1 METKTKEEMQQALEQ
16 QLHEQYAINNNEGI
30 RSFVAFIAAIIA
42 LFGAFGYVF
51 VNTEPQCA
59 PQGCA
64 FFGGSAFYM
73 EAYIGIA
80 IITSIVLGFLADIA
94 LALGW
99 NQRQNHWIIQHIREK
114 YYDEPQM
121 IKVFGGI
128 YKATDKTPCNF
139 IPGIYNLL
147 YWLFVVLQG
156 VVIGATIW
164 QLCRVSGC
172 CWLWLFI
179 ILMAAILMV
188 SLWLRCCHY
197 YCKYQNLR

>member
-30 RSFVAFIAAIIA
+30 KSFVAFIAAIIA

-64 FFGGSAFYM
+64 FFGGSAFYI

-80 IITSIVLGFLADIA
+80 IVTSIVLGFLADIA

-99 NQRQNHWIIQHIREK
+99 NQRQNHWIIQRIRKK
-114 YYDEPQM
+114 YYDEAQM
-121 IKVFGGI
+121 REVFGDI

-147 YWLFVVLQG
+147 YWLFVVLQA
-156 VVIGATIW
+156 VVIGVTIW

-172 CWLWLFI
+172 CWLWVWLILI
-179 ILMAAILMV
+179 IAILMV
-188 SLWLRCCHY
+188 LLWRRCCHY
-197 YCKYQNLR
+197 YCKYQELQ

>member
-30 RSFVAFIAAIIA
+30 KSFVAFIAAIIA

-114 YYDEPQM
+114 YYDEEPM
-121 IKVFGGI
+121 RDVFGSI
-128 YKATDKTPCNF
+128 YKASKKNFWSF
-139 IPGIYNLL
+139 IPGIFNSL
-147 YWLFVVLQG
+147 YWLFVVLQA
-156 VVIGATIW
+156 VVIGATRF
-164 QLCRVSGC
+164 QLCRVSEC
-172 CWLWLFI
+172 CCRWSFFI
-179 ILMAAILMV
+179 LIAILII
-188 SLWLRCCHY
+188 SLGRRCY
-197 YCKYQNLR
+197 YYHCKYKKLQ